1 MTTVLEIKS
10 GARSY
15 TGDLDGVLFTDADI
29 LRYIN
34 AGIDEIVKRT
44 RCLQTAAVVTGA
56 TLIAT
61 DMYGGVQLPADFL
74 IELDV
79 YYGPVASA
87 TRLGRMNYNRFAS
100 DTIQTGTGSPT
111 MYAIGNYDVTGRRIL
126 YFYPWMT
133 PGLTNQSYIVRYV
146 PNPVNL
152 TVDGDT
158 IPTPTPLDEVLTM
171 YVTRR
176 CKIQESDFQ
185 AAQFLQG
192 EIDQKLNEF
201 QYFTNDH
208 GELSNFQLP
217 EETAAFYSVF
227 EV

>member
-1 MTTVLEIKS
+1 MTTVLEIKT
-10 GARSY
+10 GVRSY

-34 AGIDEIVKRT
+34 AGIGEIVKRT
-44 RCLQTAAVVTGA
+44 RCLQTATIVTGA

-87 TRLGRMNYNRFAS
+87 TRLGRLNFNKFAS
-100 DTIQTGTGSPT
+100 DTIETGTGAPT
-111 MYAIGNYDVTGRRIL
+111 MYAIGNYDATGRRIL

-133 PGLTNQSYIVRYV
+133 PGLTNQSYIVRYI
-146 PNPVNL
+146 PAPVKL

-158 IPTPTPLDEVLTM
+158 VPTPGGLDEVLTM
-171 YVTRR
+171 YAVRR

-192 EIDQKLNEF
+192 EIDQKVNEF
-201 QYFTNDH
+201 TSFLNDH

-217 EETAAFYSVF
+217 EETAQFYSVF